1 MYIYTRINEFFYFI
15 LLQFILCKWFPFLTK
30 FPGRVEDIISRWKF
44 KFFNDFRIEYPTW
57 WEWRNYKTFET
68 RRNGG
73 FSFFLFPFLFFMY
86 VIYQI
91 LYAQGTREIAVSRP
105 CFTFLSYTSSF
116 VRNLSLNSFQI
127 DDFHP
132 QILSLS
138 RLKLNNSTVEL

>member
-1 MYIYTRINEFFYFI
+1 MIFASNIRRGGNGEIIKRLKHDEMVD
-15 LLQFILCKWFPFLTK
+15 FP
-30 FPGRVEDIISRWKF
+30 
-44 KFFNDFRIEYPTW
+44 
-57 WEWRNYKTFET
+57 
-68 RRNGG
+68 
-73 FSFFLFPFLFFMY
+73 FFLFPFLFFMY

-138 RLKLNNSTVEL
+138 RD

>member
-1 MYIYTRINEFFYFI
+1 MSLVEIYVYIYTRINEFFYFI
-15 LLQFILCKWFPFLTK
+15 LLQFILCKWFPFLAK

-73 FSFFLFPFLFFMY
+73 FSFFLFPFLFFY
-86 VIYQI
+86 VRNISNP
-91 LYAQGTREIAVSRP
+91 LCTRNTRNSSFP

-138 RLKLNNSTVEL
+138 RD

>member
-1 MYIYTRINEFFYFI
+1 
-15 LLQFILCKWFPFLTK
+15 
-30 FPGRVEDIISRWKF
+30 
-44 KFFNDFRIEYPTW
+44 
-57 WEWRNYKTFET
+57 
-68 RRNGG
+68 
-73 FSFFLFPFLFFMY
+73 MY

-105 CFTFLSYTSSF
+105 YFTFLSYTSSF

-138 RLKLNNSTVEL
+138 RD